1 MLERP
6 GCTSASRSWPVPSSY
21 MVLSTRLLRLALGSS
36 PRRAQR
42 GLLAPAPASLLL
54 QNSRFDL
61 GEEQPQLPPLGL
73 MSCTPGKA
81 PPPWLAASPAAP
93 RLLSPLQPR
102 GPQPLGAASHG
113 SDSSA
118 PPVPGYKSLRVC
130 AQGCSE
136 QVLNPGWL
144 CLSNLPGEEQ
154 PGGALNICLSS
165 HLLMEN

>member
-73 MSCTPGKA
+73 NVMHPRQSPTTLACSIPCGPPA
-81 PPPWLAASPAAP
+81 PQPTAAPRSPAA
-93 RLLSPLQPR
+93 
-102 GPQPLGAASHG
+102 
-113 SDSSA
+113 
-118 PPVPGYKSLRVC
+118 
-130 AQGCSE
+130 GCSLPRE
-136 QVLNPGWL
+136 RQLSTSCPRVQIAAGL
-144 CLSNLPGEEQ
+144 CAGLLRAGFEPWMAMSQQ
-154 PGGALNICLSS
+154 PAW
-165 HLLMEN
+165 